1 MINLPVGVNKIQ
13 SLMQEGEQYYLVGG
27 TVRDALLSRSSQDV
41 DITCSGDVKTFARR
55 FADQVSGSFFMLDEE
70 RKACRVIARNGEEE
84 RLVFDFTA
92 IRGNRI
98 IDDLHERDFTI
109 NAMAVDL
116 RDPETVIDPLGGGRD
131 LVEKWLRP
139 CSPTA
144 FIDDPL
150 RVIRAFRYSVNYDL
164 RIEPQTLSLLQQS
177 VDRLAGVS
185 HERKRD
191 ELFKILDKSKPWV
204 AFSLFEHSGVLPYI
218 SMGSLVDIRNAISRL
233 KNFYHLTS
241 YLVAKDFSQEQDSFL
256 LSSIIA
262 GFKHSRENLRD
273 HLLQV
278 NSSDRSKISLDGL
291 ICLFWQTDI
300 HSIENLAQ
308 DFALSKDELD
318 QVMIVLQNRDCV
330 TGLISN
336 GSTID
341 QRSIYKFFNRMGGAG
356 IDLLLLALADVVNC
370 PAAEINSDLWL
381 KRISVSQQLV
391 ECWFER
397 KDVVDPKPFLTGRDL
412 MFEFDLVPGPL
423 IGQLLD
429 GLKEE
434 QAAGNIKTRQSA
446 LDWIEG
452 RLQPGF

>member
-1 MINLPVGVNKIQ
+1 
-13 SLMQEGEQYYLVGG
+13 MQQGEHYYLVGG

-41 DITCSGDVKTFARR
+41 DITCSGDVKAFARR

-92 IRGNRI
+92 IRGNGI
-98 IDDLHERDFTI
+98 IDDLRERDFTI

-131 LVEKWLRP
+131 LAEKWLRP

-150 RVIRAFRYSVNYDL
+150 RVIRAIRYSVNYDL
-164 RIEPQTLSLLQQS
+164 RIEPQTLHLLQQS
-177 VDRLAGVS
+177 VDRLGGVS

-191 ELFKILDKSKPWV
+191 ELFKILDKPKPWV
-204 AFSLFEHSGVLPYI
+204 AFSLLEHSGVLPYI

-233 KNFYHLTS
+233 RTFTHLTS
-241 YLVAKDFSQEQDSFL
+241 YLVAKDFSQEQDSL
-256 LSSIIA
+256 LLTSIIA
-262 GFKHSRENLRD
+262 GFKHSRENLRG

-278 NSSDRSKISLDGL
+278 NTSDRSRISLDGL
-291 ICLFWQTDI
+291 ISLFWQTDI
-300 HSIENLAQ
+300 SSIETLTQ
-308 DFALSKDELD
+308 ELALSKDELD
-318 QVMIVLQNRDCV
+318 QVMVVLQNRHCV
-330 TGLISN
+330 SGLISN
-336 GSTID
+336 GSTVD
-341 QRSIYKFFNRMGGAG
+341 QRSIYKFFNRMGDAG
-356 IDLLLLALADVVNC
+356 IDLLLLALADTVNC
-370 PAAEINSDLWL
+370 PAAEINSDQWL
-381 KRISVSQQLV
+381 KMISVGQQLV

-446 LDWIEG
+446 LEWIEG
-452 RLQPGF
+452 KLQPGF